1 MRVWSGLKRPAL
13 VVGNILRDAWF
24 IRSFPCAGALSEA
37 SALPVLTLRLR
48 IALAFLS
55 IYTIWGSTYLA
66 IRFAIETFPPFL
78 MAAIRFLI
86 AGGVLYA
93 WMRLRGA
100 PRPTRANWKAAT
112 IVGGLLLLGG
122 NGGVT
127 KAELVIPSSL
137 AAVLIT
143 TVPIWMALL
152 ELLRKDRIVPTLH
165 VVIGLVLGFGG
176 VILLVGPGDL
186 GGSGGLNPLWAG
198 VLIFAALSWAIGS
211 VYSRN
216 APLPKT
222 PLLGSGMEMLAGG
235 ALLLV
240 ASLISQEWAGFQP
253 GNVSFLSLVSFIYLI
268 VFGSLIGFSSYV
280 WLLTKTTTARVST
293 YAYVNP
299 VVAVF
304 LGYFLVG
311 EQLTLRTLLAS
322 SVIVIA
328 VVVITTFKSRQTV
341 PDNNGSTS

>member
-1 MRVWSGLKRPAL
+1 
-13 VVGNILRDAWF
+13 
-24 IRSFPCAGALSEA
+24 
-37 SALPVLTLRLR
+37 LRLR

-86 AGGVLYA
+86 AGGALYT
-93 WMRLRGA
+93 WMRLRGV

-127 KAELVIPSSL
+127 NAEQVIPSGL
-137 AAVLIT
+137 TAVLIT
-143 TVPIWMALL
+143 TVPIWMAVV
-152 ELLRKDRIVPTLH
+152 ELLRKDRIVPTLQ
-165 VVIGLVLGFGG
+165 VVLGLVLGFGG
-176 VILLVGPGDL
+176 VVLLVGPGDL
-186 GGSGGLNPLWAG
+186 AGSSGLNPLWGG
-198 VLIFAALSWAIGS
+198 VLIFASLYWAIGS
-211 VYSRN
+211 VYSRK
-216 APLPKT
+216 ASLPKT

-240 ASLISQEWAGFQP
+240 ASLVSQEWVGFQP
-253 GNVSFLSLVSFIYLI
+253 SNVSLLSLVSFLYLI

-299 VVAVF
+299 VVAVV
-304 LGYFLVG
+304 LGYFLAG
-311 EQLTLRTLLAS
+311 EQLTVRTLLAS

-328 VVVITTFKSRQTV
+328 VVVITTYKSRQTV
-341 PDNNGSTS
+341 PDNDRSES

>member
-1 MRVWSGLKRPAL
+1 MVYSARSGRPL
-13 VVGNILRDAWF
+13 DKVSSMPF
-24 IRSFPCAGALSEA
+24 
-37 SALPVLTLRLR
+37 LTLRLR

-78 MAAIRFLI
+78 MAATRFLI
-86 AGGVLYA
+86 SGGVLYA

-122 NGGVT
+122 NGGVV
-127 KAELVIPSSL
+127 KAEQVIPSSL

-143 TVPIWMALL
+143 TVPIWMALV
-152 ELLRKDRIVPTLH
+152 ELLRKDRIVPTRH
-165 VVIGLVLGFGG
+165 VILGLALGFGG
-176 VILLVGPGDL
+176 VIMLVGPGDL
-186 GGSGGLNPLWAG
+186 AGSGGLNLFWAG
-198 VLIFAALSWAIGS
+198 ILILAALSWAIGS
-211 VYSRN
+211 VYSRT

-222 PLLGSGMEMLAGG
+222 PLLGSGMEMLTGG
-235 ALLLV
+235 VLLLV
-240 ASLISQEWAGFQP
+240 ASAVSQDWAGFRPNQLSP
-253 GNVSFLSLVSFIYLI
+253 LSLVSFIYLI
-268 VFGSLIGFSSYV
+268 TFGSLIGFSSYV
-280 WLLTKTTTARVST
+280 WLLTRTTSARVST

-304 LGYFLVG
+304 LGYFLAG

-328 VVVITTFKSRQTV
+328 VVVITTFKSRRSV
-341 PDNNGSTS
+341 PAHNQSVS

>member
-1 MRVWSGLKRPAL
+1 V
-13 VVGNILRDAWF
+13 
-24 IRSFPCAGALSEA
+24 LS
-37 SALPVLTLRLR
+37 LRLQ

-100 PRPTRANWKAAT
+100 QRPTRANWKAAL
-112 IVGGLLLLGG
+112 IIGGLLLLGG

-127 KAELVIPSSL
+127 KAEQVIPSGL
-137 AAVLIT
+137 TAVLIT
-143 TVPIWMALL
+143 IVPIWMALV
-152 ELLRKDRIVPTLH
+152 ELLQKDRVVPTLQT
-165 VVIGLVLGFGG
+165 VLGLVLGFGG
-176 VILLVGPGDL
+176 VVLLVGPGGL
-186 GGSGGLNPLWAG
+186 ASSGGLNPLWVG
-198 VLIFAALSWAIGS
+198 VLLFASLSWATGS
-211 VYSRN
+211 VYSRK
-216 APLPKT
+216 ASLPKT

-235 ALLLV
+235 VLLLF
-240 ASLISQEWAGFQP
+240 ASLVSQEWIGFQP
-253 GNVSFLSLVSFIYLI
+253 SNVSFLSLVSFLYLI
-268 VFGSLIGFSSYV
+268 VFGSLIAFSSYV
-280 WLLTKTTTARVST
+280 WLLTKTTTARAST

-304 LGYFLVG
+304 LGYFLAG

-322 SVIVIA
+322 SMIVIA
-328 VVVITTFKSRQTV
+328 VVVITTYKSRHSRSET
-341 PDNNGSTS
+341 DRLES

>member
-1 MRVWSGLKRPAL
+1 MVYSGLHICVFQK
-13 VVGNILRDAWF
+13 V
-24 IRSFPCAGALSEA
+24 LSV
-37 SALPVLTLRLR
+37 PVLTLRLR
-48 IALAFLS
+48 IGLAFLS

-93 WMRLRGA
+93 WMRFRGT
-100 PRPTRANWKAAT
+100 PRPTRTNWKAAT

-127 KAELVIPSSL
+127 KAEQVIPSGL
-137 AAVLIT
+137 TAVLIT
-143 TVPIWMALL
+143 IVPIWMALV
-152 ELLRKDRIVPTLH
+152 ELLRKDRIVPTRH
-165 VVIGLVLGFGG
+165 VVLGLVLGFGG

-186 GGSGGLNPLWAG
+186 AGSGALNPLWVG
-198 VLIFAALSWAIGS
+198 VLLLASLSWAIGS
-211 VYSRN
+211 VYSRKSS
-216 APLPKT
+216 LPKT

-235 ALLLV
+235 ILLLV
-240 ASLISQEWAGFQP
+240 ASLASQEWAGFQP
-253 GNVSFLSLVSFIYLI
+253 RNVSVLSLVSFIYLI
-268 VFGSLIGFSSYV
+268 VFGSLIAFSSYV
-280 WLLTKTTTARVST
+280 WLLTKTTSARVST

-304 LGYFLVG
+304 LGYLLAG

-322 SVIVIA
+322 SIIVIA
-328 VVVITTFKSRQTV
+328 VVVITTFKSRQTI
-341 PDNNGSTS
+341 PNNDRSSN

>member
-1 MRVWSGLKRPAL
+1 MPL
-13 VVGNILRDAWF
+13 
-24 IRSFPCAGALSEA
+24 
-37 SALPVLTLRLR
+37 LTLRLR

-93 WMRLRGA
+93 WMCLRGA
-100 PRPTRANWKAAT
+100 PRPTLANWKAAS

-216 APLPKT
+216 ASLPKT

-240 ASLISQEWAGFQP
+240 ASLVSQEWAGFQP

-304 LGYFLVG
+304 LGYFLAG

-322 SVIVIA
+322 SVIVFA

-341 PDNNGSTS
+341 RDDDESKG

>member
-1 MRVWSGLKRPAL
+1 MRIWRGPRCLASVE
-13 VVGNILRDAWF
+13 GNILRDAWF

-37 SALPVLTLRLR
+37 LALPVLTLRLR

-66 IRFAIETFPPFL
+66 IRFAIETLPPFL

-100 PRPTRANWKAAT
+100 PPPTWANWKAAT

-165 VVIGLVLGFGG
+165 VVIGLVLGLGG
-176 VILLVGPGDL
+176 VVLLVGPGDL

-216 APLPKT
+216 APLPRT

-235 ALLLV
+235 ALLLLV
-240 ASLISQEWAGFQP
+240 SLVSLEWVGFQP

-304 LGYFLVG
+304 LGYFLAA

-328 VVVITTFKSRQTV
+328 VVVITTFKSRRTA
-341 PDNNGSTS
+341 PDHARSRS

>member
-1 MRVWSGLKRPAL
+1 
-13 VVGNILRDAWF
+13 
-24 IRSFPCAGALSEA
+24 
-37 SALPVLTLRLR
+37 LRLR

-66 IRFAIETFPPFL
+66 IRFAVETFPPFL
-78 MAAIRFLI
+78 MAAVRFLI
-86 AGGVLYA
+86 AGGVLYT

-100 PRPTRANWKAAT
+100 PRPTRANWKAAA
-112 IVGGLLLLGG
+112 IIGGLLLLGG

-127 KAELVIPSSL
+127 KAEQVIPSSL

-143 TVPIWMALL
+143 IVPIWMALL
-152 ELLRKDRIVPTLH
+152 ELLRKDRIVPTPHIVL
-165 VVIGLVLGFGG
+165 GLVLGFGG
-176 VILLVGPGDL
+176 VVLMVGPGDL
-186 GGSGGLNPLWAG
+186 AGSGGLNSIWAG
-198 VLIFAALSWAIGS
+198 VLIFASLSWAIGS
-211 VYSRN
+211 VYSRT

-240 ASLISQEWAGFQP
+240 VSAVSGEWVGFQP
-253 GNVSFLSLVSFIYLI
+253 GNISLLSLVSFIYLI
-268 VFGSLIGFSSYV
+268 VFGSLIAFSSYV
-280 WLLTKTTTARVST
+280 WLLTKTTTARAST

-304 LGYFLVG
+304 LGYFLAS

-322 SVIVIA
+322 SIIVIA
-328 VVVITTFKSRQTV
+328 VFVITTFKSRQTA
-341 PDNNGSTS
+341 PDDDSSPS

>member
-1 MRVWSGLKRPAL
+1 MPL
-13 VVGNILRDAWF
+13 
-24 IRSFPCAGALSEA
+24 
-37 SALPVLTLRLR
+37 LTLRLR

-100 PRPTRANWKAAT
+100 SRPTRANWKAA
-112 IVGGLLLLGG
+112 IVVGGLLLLGG

-127 KAELVIPSSL
+127 KAEQVIPSSL

-165 VVIGLVLGFGG
+165 VVVGLVLGFGG

-216 APLPKT
+216 APLPTT

-235 ALLLV
+235 ALLLA
-240 ASLISQEWAGFQP
+240 ASLISKEWAGFQP

-268 VFGSLIGFSSYV
+268 VFGSLVGFSSYV

-304 LGYFLVG
+304 LGYFLAA

-322 SVIVIA
+322 SVIVVA
-328 VVVITTFKSRQTV
+328 VVVITTFKSRRTA
-341 PDNNGSTS
+341 PDHARSRS

>member
-1 MRVWSGLKRPAL
+1 MHGLFEAIGPPLSAKVPA
-13 VVGNILRDAWF
+13 V
-24 IRSFPCAGALSEA
+24 
-37 SALPVLTLRLR
+37 PVLTLRIR

-66 IRFAIETFPPFL
+66 IRFAIETLPPFL
-78 MAAIRFLI
+78 MAATRFLI

-93 WMRLRGA
+93 WTRLRGA
-100 PRPTRANWKAAT
+100 PRPTRVNWRAAT

-152 ELLRKDRIVPTLH
+152 ELLRKNRIVPTLH

-186 GGSGGLNPLWAG
+186 GGGGLSPLWAG

-235 ALLLV
+235 AFLLV

-304 LGYFLVG
+304 LGYFLAG

-328 VVVITTFKSRQTV
+328 VVVITTFKSRRTV
-341 PDNNGSTS
+341 PETGGSTS

>member
-1 MRVWSGLKRPAL
+1 MSPP
-13 VVGNILRDAWF
+13 F
-24 IRSFPCAGALSEA
+24 TRSLP
-37 SALPVLTLRLR
+37 LPVLSLRLQ

-86 AGGVLYA
+86 AGGALYT

-100 PRPTRANWKAAT
+100 QRPTRANWKAAT
-112 IVGGLLLLGG
+112 IIGGLLLLGG

-127 KAELVIPSSL
+127 KAEQVIPSGL
-137 AAVLIT
+137 TAVLIT
-143 TVPIWMALL
+143 IVPIWMALL
-152 ELLRKDRIVPTLH
+152 ELLQKNRVVPTPQ
-165 VVIGLVLGFGG
+165 VVLGLVLGFGG

-186 GGSGGLNPLWAG
+186 AGGGLNPLWVG
-198 VLIFAALSWAIGS
+198 VLLFASLSWAIGS
-211 VYSRN
+211 VYSRK
-216 APLPKT
+216 ASLPKT

-235 ALLLV
+235 VLLLLV
-240 ASLISQEWAGFQP
+240 SLVSQEWVGFQP
-253 GNVSFLSLVSFIYLI
+253 SNISFLSLISFLYLL
-268 VFGSLIGFSSYV
+268 VFGSLIAFSSYV

-304 LGYFLVG
+304 LGYFLAG

-322 SVIVIA
+322 TMIVIA
-328 VVVITTFKSRQTV
+328 VVVITTYKTRHSPSESDRLE
-341 PDNNGSTS
+341 S

>member
-1 MRVWSGLKRPAL
+1 MLA
-13 VVGNILRDAWF
+13 
-24 IRSFPCAGALSEA
+24 
-37 SALPVLTLRLR
+37 LTLRLR

-100 PRPTRANWKAAT
+100 SRPTRANWKAA
-112 IVGGLLLLGG
+112 IVVGGLLLLVG

-127 KAELVIPSSL
+127 KAEQVIPSSL

-198 VLIFAALSWAIGS
+198 VLILASLSWAIGS

-235 ALLLV
+235 AFLLV
-240 ASLISQEWAGFQP
+240 ASLISLEWVGFQP
-253 GNVSFLSLVSFIYLI
+253 SNLSVLSLVSFIYLI

-304 LGYFLVG
+304 LGYFLAG

-328 VVVITTFKSRQTV
+328 VVVITTLKSRQTA
-341 PDNNGSTS
+341 PDHARSPI

>member
-1 MRVWSGLKRPAL
+1 MHGLFEAIGPPLSAKVPA
-13 VVGNILRDAWF
+13 V
-24 IRSFPCAGALSEA
+24 
-37 SALPVLTLRLR
+37 PVLTLRIR

-66 IRFAIETFPPFL
+66 IRFAIETLPPFL

-86 AGGVLYA
+86 AGGLPYG
-93 WMRLRGA
+93 WMSLRGA

-127 KAELVIPSSL
+127 TAEQVIPSGL

-143 TVPIWMALL
+143 IVPIWMALL
-152 ELLRKDRIVPTLH
+152 ELLRKDRIVPTLQ
-165 VVIGLVLGFGG
+165 VVLGLVLGFGG
-176 VILLVGPGDL
+176 VVLLVGPGDL
-186 GGSGGLNPLWAG
+186 AGSGGLNPLWAG
-198 VLIFAALSWAIGS
+198 VLILASLSWAIGS
-211 VYSRN
+211 VYSRK
-216 APLPKT
+216 ASLPKT

-240 ASLISQEWAGFQP
+240 ASLVSLELTGFQP
-253 GNVSFLSLVSFIYLI
+253 GNVSVLSLVSFIYLI

-304 LGYFLVG
+304 LGYFLAS

-328 VVVITTFKSRQTV
+328 VVVITTFKSRRIVTE
-341 PDNNGSTS
+341 NGGSTN

>member
-1 MRVWSGLKRPAL
+1 M
-13 VVGNILRDAWF
+13 
-24 IRSFPCAGALSEA
+24 
-37 SALPVLTLRLR
+37 RLR

-66 IRFAIETFPPFL
+66 IRFAVETFPPFL
-78 MAAIRFLI
+78 MAAVRFLI
-86 AGGVLYA
+86 AGGVLYT

-100 PRPTRANWKAAT
+100 PRPTRANWKAAA
-112 IVGGLLLLGG
+112 IIGGLLLLGG

-127 KAELVIPSSL
+127 KAEQVIPSSL

-143 TVPIWMALL
+143 IVPIWMALL

-165 VVIGLVLGFGG
+165 VVLGLVLGFGG
-176 VILLVGPGDL
+176 VVLLVGPGDL
-186 GGSGGLNPLWAG
+186 GGSGELNPLWAG

-240 ASLISQEWAGFQP
+240 ASLISKEWAGFQP
-253 GNVSFLSLVSFIYLI
+253 GNISFLSLVSFIYLI
-268 VFGSLIGFSSYV
+268 VFGSVIGFSSYV

-304 LGYFLVG
+304 LGYFLAA

-328 VVVITTFKSRQTV
+328 VVVITTFKSRRTA
-341 PDNNGSTS
+341 PDHARSRS

>member
-1 MRVWSGLKRPAL
+1 LYKV
-13 VVGNILRDAWF
+13 
-24 IRSFPCAGALSEA
+24 C
-37 SALPVLTLRLR
+37 ALPVLTLRLR
-48 IALAFLS
+48 VALAFLS

-86 AGGVLYA
+86 AGGVLYV

-122 NGGVT
+122 NGGVV
-127 KAELVIPSSL
+127 KAEQVFPSGL
-137 AAVLIT
+137 TAVLIT
-143 TVPIWMALL
+143 TVPIWMVLV

-165 VVIGLVLGFGG
+165 VVLGLILGFGG
-176 VILLVGPGDL
+176 VVLLVGPGDL
-186 GGSGGLNPLWAG
+186 AGSGGLNPLWAG
-198 VLIFAALSWAIGS
+198 VLILASLSWAIGS
-211 VYSRN
+211 VYSRK
-216 APLPKT
+216 ASLPRT
-222 PLLGSGMEMLAGG
+222 PLLGSGMEMLTGG

-240 ASLISQEWAGFQP
+240 ASLVSLEWVGFQP
-253 GNVSFLSLVSFIYLI
+253 SNLSVLSLVSFIYLV

-304 LGYFLVG
+304 LGYFLAG

-328 VVVITTFKSRQTV
+328 VVVITTFKSRQAV
-341 PDNNGSTS
+341 PDDE

>member
-1 MRVWSGLKRPAL
+1 M
-13 VVGNILRDAWF
+13 RDAGF
-24 IRSFPCAGALSEA
+24 IRSFPCAGALGEA

-48 IALAFLS
+48 IALAFVS

-66 IRFAIETFPPFL
+66 IRFAIETVPPFL

-93 WMRLRGA
+93 WIRLRGA
-100 PRPTRANWKAAT
+100 PRPTRTNWKAAT

-127 KAELVIPSSL
+127 RAELVIPSSL

-152 ELLRKDRIVPTLH
+152 ELLRKDRIVPTRH
-165 VVIGLVLGFGG
+165 VVLGLVLGFGG

-186 GGSGGLNPLWAG
+186 GGSGGLNAPWAG
-198 VLIFAALSWAIGS
+198 VLKLAALSWAIGS

-216 APLPKT
+216 ALLPKT

-240 ASLISQEWAGFQP
+240 ASLISQELAGFQP

-304 LGYFLVG
+304 LGYFLAG

-341 PDNNGSTS
+341 PGDDDSKG

>member
-1 MRVWSGLKRPAL
+1 MPL
-13 VVGNILRDAWF
+13 
-24 IRSFPCAGALSEA
+24 
-37 SALPVLTLRLR
+37 LTLRLR

-55 IYTIWGSTYLA
+55 IYTIWGSIYLA

-100 PRPTRANWKAAT
+100 SRPTRANWKAA
-112 IVGGLLLLGG
+112 IVVGGLLLLGG

-127 KAELVIPSSL
+127 KAEQVIPSSL

-216 APLPKT
+216 APLPTT

-235 ALLLV
+235 ALLLA
-240 ASLISQEWAGFQP
+240 ASLISKEWAGFQP

-268 VFGSLIGFSSYV
+268 VFGSLVGFSSYV

-304 LGYFLVG
+304 LGYFLAA

-322 SVIVIA
+322 SVIVVA
-328 VVVITTFKSRQTV
+328 VVVITTFKSRRTA
-341 PDNNGSTS
+341 PDHARSRS

>member
-1 MRVWSGLKRPAL
+1 MHGLSGSAQPPLWQGPCNAAVDTSTTNRFGVSFDLHDLGVHLLGDSFRYRNIPAFSD
-13 VVGNILRDAWF
+13 GRN
-24 IRSFPCAGALSEA
+24 SFSDCRRGAL
-37 SALPVLTLRLR
+37 RWD
-48 IALAFLS
+48 AFERRTSSNTGQL
-55 IYTIWGSTYLA
+55 
-66 IRFAIETFPPFL
+66 E
-78 MAAIRFLI
+78 
-86 AGGVLYA
+86 
-93 WMRLRGA
+93 
-100 PRPTRANWKAAT
+100 AAT

-165 VVIGLVLGFGG
+165 VIIGLVLGFGG

-186 GGSGGLNPLWAG
+186 GGSGGLNSLWAG

-299 VVAVF
+299 AAAVF

>member
-1 MRVWSGLKRPAL
+1 MVYSDRYSRRFRPGLSMR
-13 VVGNILRDAWF
+13 
-24 IRSFPCAGALSEA
+24 
-37 SALPVLTLRLR
+37 VLTLRWR

-78 MAAIRFLI
+78 MASTRFVI

-93 WMRLRGA
+93 WIRLRGA
-100 PRPTRANWKAAT
+100 QRPTWANWKAAI

-127 KAELVIPSSL
+127 KAEQVIPSSL

-143 TVPIWMALL
+143 IVPIWMALL

-165 VVIGLVLGFGG
+165 VVLGLVLGFGG
-176 VILLVGPGDL
+176 VVLMVGPGDL
-186 GGSGGLNPLWAG
+186 AGSGGLDSILG
-198 VLIFAALSWAIGS
+198 RRLIFASLSWAIGS
-211 VYSRN
+211 VYSRT

-240 ASLISQEWAGFQP
+240 VSVVSGEWAGFQP
-253 GNVSFLSLVSFIYLI
+253 GNVSFLSLVSFI
-268 VFGSLIGFSSYV
+268 
-280 WLLTKTTTARVST
+280 
-293 YAYVNP
+293 
-299 VVAVF
+299 
-304 LGYFLVG
+304 
-311 EQLTLRTLLAS
+311 
-322 SVIVIA
+322 
-328 VVVITTFKSRQTV
+328 
-341 PDNNGSTS
+341 